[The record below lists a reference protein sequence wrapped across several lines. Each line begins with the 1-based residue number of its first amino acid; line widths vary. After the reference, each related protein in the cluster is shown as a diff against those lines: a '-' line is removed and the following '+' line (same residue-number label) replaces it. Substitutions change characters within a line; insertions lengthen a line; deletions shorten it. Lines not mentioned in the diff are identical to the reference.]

1 MVCWVKHFFVCL
13 LTDSIN
19 HVDTVV
25 EALHQLTLG
34 LGGGLDE
41 QLGGGDK
48 LPGLRG
54 QELLGPDELGL
65 IPLRHVATGT
75 QGPRLPN
82 VLHNCRHNLLG
93 LLEHDQAAG
102 GLERVIV

>member
-1 MVCWVKHFFVCL
+1 MVCWVKHFLCL

-19 HVDTVV
+19 HVNTVV
-25 EALHQLTLG
+25 ETLHQLTLR

-41 QLGGGDK
+41 QLGGGDE

-54 QELLGPDELGL
+54 QQLLGPHELGL
-65 IPLRHVATGT
+65 VPLRHVATGA
-75 QGPRLPN
+75 QGPRLPD

-102 GLERVIV
+102 GLEGVIV